1 MAPAGMT
8 GLGDR
13 GDCALSEAPKGQNGA
28 RGLVNGSIGI
38 RFPTRGQGRTDVLQ
52 MEISVSSATFEGESW
67 KSFETALIVVWTC
80 FLCYTKLCVEYL

>member
-1 MAPAGMT
+1 MIAVIAPFPKPPMARMELVGSST
-8 GLGDR
+8 
-13 GDCALSEAPKGQNGA
+13 APFF
-28 RGLVNGSIGI
+28 RI

-52 MEISVSSATFEGESW
+52 MEISVSSATLEGESW